1 MVPAI
6 DLCWS
11 IALVSTKMLPGNT
24 HLNVILSLYT
34 IVAALINSPLLLKLS
49 GRGLLF
55 ETRIIVSCQ
64 YGKEDQL
71 GLATGTSFTE
81 TNASDKK
88 DPQFVSIRYLLVAQI
103 HI

>member
-64 YGKEDQL
+64 CGKEDQL
-71 GLATGTSFTE
+71 GLATGISFAE
-81 TNASDKK
+81 TNASDKENPK
-88 DPQFVSIRYLLVAQI
+88 FVSMKYLLVAQI

>member
-11 IALVSTKMLPGNT
+11 IALVSTKILPGNT

-71 GLATGTSFTE
+71 GLATGILFAL
-81 TNASDKK
+81 TNASRQE
-88 DPQFVSIRYLLVAQI
+88 DPTFINMKYCL
-103 HI
+103 

>member
-1 MVPAI
+1 
-6 DLCWS
+6 
-11 IALVSTKMLPGNT
+11 MLPGNT

-71 GLATGTSFTE
+71 GLATGILFAL
-81 TNASDKK
+81 TNASRQE
-88 DPQFVSIRYLLVAQI
+88 DPTFINMKYCL
-103 HI
+103 

>member
-1 MVPAI
+1 
-6 DLCWS
+6 
-11 IALVSTKMLPGNT
+11 MLPGNT

-71 GLATGTSFTE
+71 GLATGILFAL
-81 TNASDKK
+81 TNASGKE
-88 DPQFVSIRYLLVAQI
+88 DPQFIIIKYSLVI
-103 HI
+103 HQRFKVHR

>member
-1 MVPAI
+1 
-6 DLCWS
+6 
-11 IALVSTKMLPGNT
+11 MLPGNT

-64 YGKEDQL
+64 CGKEDRL
-71 GLATGTSFTE
+71 GLATGILFALM
-81 TNASDKK
+81 NASGKEDCKFIIIK
-88 DPQFVSIRYLLVAQI
+88 YC
-103 HI
+103 

>member
-1 MVPAI
+1 MYFPSFMVPAI

-34 IVAALINSPLLLKLS
+34 IVDALINSPLLLKLS

-71 GLATGTSFTE
+71 GLATGIPFALTIAPGTE
-81 TNASDKK
+81 
-88 DPQFVSIRYLLVAQI
+88 DPKFINIKYC
-103 HI
+103 

>member
-1 MVPAI
+1 
-6 DLCWS
+6 
-11 IALVSTKMLPGNT
+11 MLPGNT

-64 YGKEDQL
+64 CGKEDQL
-71 GLATGTSFTE
+71 GLATGILFALL
-81 TNASDKK
+81 NASGKEDLKLIDIK
-88 DPQFVSIRYLLVAQI
+88 YC
-103 HI
+103 

>member
-1 MVPAI
+1 
-6 DLCWS
+6 
-11 IALVSTKMLPGNT
+11 MLPGNT

-64 YGKEDQL
+64 CGKEDQL

-103 HI
+103 HIYSRTFQIT

>member
-34 IVAALINSPLLLKLS
+34 IVDALINSPLLLKLS

-64 YGKEDQL
+64 YGKENLL
-71 GLATGTSFTE
+71 GLATRILFVL
-81 TNASDKK
+81 TNASGKE
-88 DPQFVSIRYLLVAQI
+88 DPKSINIKYC
-103 HI
+103 